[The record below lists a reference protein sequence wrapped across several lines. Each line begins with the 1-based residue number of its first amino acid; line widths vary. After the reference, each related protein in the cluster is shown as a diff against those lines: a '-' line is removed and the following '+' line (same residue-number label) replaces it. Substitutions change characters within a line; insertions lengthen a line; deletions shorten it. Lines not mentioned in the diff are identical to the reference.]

1 MPSRDPSQSPP
12 LTPYEPPKDETEPED
27 GWKFDEEVA
36 EVFDDMLARSIPQ
49 YEVMRESVTDLAA
62 RFINVAEPAE
72 RPGRVVDLGASR
84 GEALAPLVETYQR
97 AVEYHAVEVSVP
109 MLEALRHRWPGGGV
123 QIHPFDLRGGYPTVP
138 PADVTLAVLT
148 IQFTPIE
155 HRQRILRDVWKNT
168 REGGA
173 FIFVEKVLGHDAEID
188 ELMKRQYYDLKG
200 KNGYSP
206 QQIERKR
213 LSLEGVL
220 VPVTAKWNEE
230 LLRTAGFSAVDC
242 FWRWHN
248 FAGWLAI
255 K

>member
-1 MPSRDPSQSPP
+1 MSEKR
-12 LTPYEPPKDETEPED
+12 DETQPGKTWE
-27 GWKFDEEVA
+27 FDAEVA
-36 EVFDDMLARSIPQ
+36 QVFDDMLARSIPQ
-49 YEVMRESVTDLAA
+49 YDVMRLAVTDLAG
-62 RFINVAEPAE
+62 RFVINADPVE
-72 RPGRVVDLGASR
+72 RRGRIVDLGASR
-84 GEALAPLVETYQR
+84 GEALAPLVEAFKK

-109 MLEALRHRWPGGGV
+109 MLEALRQRWPKGEV
-123 QIHPFDLRGGYPTVP
+123 NIHPFDLRGGYPKLGG

-155 HRQRILRDVWKNT
+155 HRQRILREVWKNT
-168 REGGA
+168 RDGGA
-173 FIFVEKVLGHDAEID
+173 FIFVEKVLGHTAEID
-188 ELMKRQYYDLKG
+188 DLMKLQYYDLKG

-206 QQIERKR
+206 EQIERKR

-230 LLRTAGFSAVDC
+230 LLRTAGFSEVDC
-242 FWRWHN
+242 FWRWQN